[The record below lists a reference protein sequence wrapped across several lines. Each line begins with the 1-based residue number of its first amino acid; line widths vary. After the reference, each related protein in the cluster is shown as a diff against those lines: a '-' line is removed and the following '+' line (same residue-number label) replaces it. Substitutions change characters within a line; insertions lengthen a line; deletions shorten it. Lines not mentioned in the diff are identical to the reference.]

1 MDESHKISTLHYPRD
16 NKLQKELL
24 QIEGLSL
31 STNSISLVDK
41 LNLALSHGEFL
52 SLVGA
57 SGSGKTLTSLAIMGL
72 LPPAVNI
79 VAGAIKFCDLDLIT
93 LKEKEMRQIRGNRI
107 SMIFQE
113 PMTSLNPV
121 MRVGKQITEAVLLH
135 QRCSKKEAQ
144 EIAEQTLK
152 EVMVPDPGA
161 RLRSYPHQLSGG
173 LRQRVMIAMALSCN
187 PDLLIADEPTTSLD
201 VTVQAA
207 VMQLLDEIRK
217 KRGLSVLLITHD
229 IALASQVSDRVAVI
243 DKGRVV
249 EIGSRAQVIGSPDHP
264 VSQRLIEKAR
274 EREL

>member
-1 MDESHKISTLHYPRD
+1 
-16 NKLQKELL
+16 LQKDII
-24 QIEGLSL
+24 QIRDLSLTTKSASLVDNLSL
-31 STNSISLVDK
+31 SIK
-41 LNLALSHGEFL
+41 QGEFL

-57 SGSGKTLTSLAIMGL
+57 SGSGKTMTSLAIMRL
-72 LPPAVNI
+72 LPPAVGINSGQI
-79 VAGAIKFCDLDLIT
+79 LFDKQDLVQLE
-93 LKEKEMRQIRGNRI
+93 EKALRQIRGNRI

-121 MRVGKQITEAVLLH
+121 MRVGKQIAEAVLLH
-135 QRCSKKEAQ
+135 QQVSKKEAL

-152 EVMVPDPGA
+152 EVMVSDPGA

-207 VMQLLDEIRK
+207 VMDLLDDIRK
-217 KRGLSVLLITHD
+217 KRNLSVLLITHD
-229 IALASQVSDRVAVI
+229 IALASEVSDRIAVI
-243 DKGRVV
+243 DKGKIV
-249 EIGSRAQVIGSPDHP
+249 EIGSRGEIISNPSDP
-264 VSQRLIEKAR
+264 VSKKLIAKAH